1 MPSARLL
8 KRLAPF
14 VLIQEAMQNEAK
26 KILLVDSDDAFRTSL
41 RKFLQGLGYQ
51 ILEAISGPDAI
62 DKASADRPD
71 LIMMDVRVPG
81 MNADELTTR
90 LKRMNTTRNVPVIL
104 NTGWTTT
111 CNIEERIHRALNAG
125 AEEIL
130 YRPFQFPILRN
141 VLRAYLMA

>member
-41 RKFLQGLGYQ
+41 RKFLQGLGYK
-51 ILEAISGPDAI
+51 ILEAINGPDAI

>member
-1 MPSARLL
+1 MPSPRLQTQ
-8 KRLAPF
+8 LAPF

-26 KILLVDSDDAFRTSL
+26 KILLVDSDDVFRTSL
-41 RKFLQGLGYQ
+41 RKFLQGLGYK
-51 ILEAISGPDAI
+51 ILEAINGPDAI

-90 LKRMNTTRNVPVIL
+90 LKRMSTTRNVPVIL